1 MKKNYFETSTH
12 LIHEYFSLEPKK
24 LAKAESQVRYAVETV
39 RKQQNAVLNAIEG
52 AQMQTLSKGVQK
64 ITPAFQWA
72 QSLDHVFLNVKFA
85 TRMDSPGCLDTFDPN
100 ISIGNN
106 TF

>member
-1 MKKNYFETSTH
+1 LFDFIE
-12 LIHEYFSLEPKK
+12 
-24 LAKAESQVRYAVETV
+24 AESQVRNAVETV

-52 AQMQTLSKGVQK
+52 AQMQSLSKGVQK

-85 TRMDSPGCLDTFDPN
+85 TRMDSPGCLDTFDRN

-106 TF
+106 SF